1 MARSSW
7 WALTLSA
14 PLHMWV
20 IVFPPHPA
28 LASAARSLLSVP
40 STSGKLQHYRQEVWP
55 PFRISFI
62 YKVPHW
68 ETFQSGSPCLME
80 LQSHWLMFYCDI
92 TGEKTGNGADSRRR
106 FSSFI
111 NIDRDKKKTQGGFF
125 FFCDKMLRAQQ
136 SPWRA
141 RPEDPMC
148 LLHVHA
154 INKWLIL
161 REYDGHQKQTK
172 KKTVTNY
179 KHMI

>member
-14 PLHMWV
+14 PLQMWV
-20 IVFPPHPA
+20 IVSPHPA

-40 STSGKLQHYRQEVWP
+40 TSGKLQHYRQEVWP

-62 YKVPHW
+62 YNVPHW

-111 NIDRDKKKTQGGFF
+111 NISRDKKRPMEVFF
-125 FFCDKMLRAQQ
+125 WQDVE
-136 SPWRA
+136 S
-141 RPEDPMC
+141 
-148 LLHVHA
+148 
-154 INKWLIL
+154 
-161 REYDGHQKQTK
+161 T
-172 KKTVTNY
+172 TVTMKSTSIGADVFAACTRY
-179 KHMI
+179 